1 MKLYVAYH
9 IYNAHKGQANR
20 ILYLGLD
27 FFQQGF
33 LSPFR
38 SRDPNTYAIDMVR
51 FLIFQQQQ
59 HLIFL
64 LFLLTYTMS
73 LS

>member
-1 MKLYVAYH
+1 MKLYIAYH
-9 IYNAHKGQANR
+9 IYNAHKGQANS

-33 LSPFR
+33 LSPFH
-38 SRDPNTYAIDMVR
+38 SHDPNTYAIDMVR